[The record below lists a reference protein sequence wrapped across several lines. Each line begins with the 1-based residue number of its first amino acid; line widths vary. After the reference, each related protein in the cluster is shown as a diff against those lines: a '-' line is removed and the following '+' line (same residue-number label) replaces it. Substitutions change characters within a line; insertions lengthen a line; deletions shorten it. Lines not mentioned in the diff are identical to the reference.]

1 MGGQRYPSGRSRRH
15 DIAALSQQCPRAL
28 HDGRDLANGRAGI
41 TIYAA
46 TIADVELDDF
56 SAGNLAVSTD
66 TTPPTAPASL
76 TVSPVSGTQLAL
88 SWPAATDNVGVT
100 GYQVERCQGAGCS
113 TFAFVATAPST
124 SYGDSGLTPSTSYS
138 YRVRAQDAAGN
149 FGPYSPVTSATT
161 TATAP
166 GDTFNRANST
176 DLGPSW
182 DPGYTDQFGPNTNLQ
197 IVGNRVR
204 TTTTTGDA
212 TETYTGVA
220 LAANQWAQF
229 TLTTANGSSVMAPRV
244 LLRFSGPGAKSG
256 YEFSIGRGVG
266 FTSRISRWNNG
277 VFTSLVQENATPWA
291 ANDILRAEAEGT
303 TLRLYRNNV
312 LVLSTTDATLANGRA
327 GITIYAATI
336 ADVELDDFSAGSL

>member
-1 MGGQRYPSGRSRRH
+1 M
-15 DIAALSQQCPRAL
+15 
-28 HDGRDLANGRAGI
+28 
-41 TIYAA
+41 
-46 TIADVELDDF
+46 
-56 SAGNLAVSTD
+56 
-66 TTPPTAPASL
+66 
-76 TVSPVSGTQLAL
+76 

-113 TFAFVATAPST
+113 AFAFLATSPTT
-124 SYGDSGLTPSTSYS
+124 SYGDSGLAPTTSYS

-149 FGPYSPVTSATT
+149 FGPYSPTATATT
-161 TATAP
+161 TAAAP
-166 GDTFNRANST
+166 GDNFNRANGT

-182 DPGYTDQFGPNTNLQ
+182 DPGYTDQFGANTNLQ

-212 TETYTGVA
+212 TETFTGGIPGS
-220 LAANQWAQF
+220 NQFAQF
-229 TLTTANGSSVMAPRV
+229 TLATATGTSVMAPRV
-244 LLRFSGPGAKSG
+244 LLRFSGPGAKLG

-266 FTSRISRWNNG
+266 FTSRISRWNG
-277 VFTSLVQENATPWA
+277 GAFTPLVQENATPWA

-312 LVLSTTDATLANGRA
+312 LVLSTTDATFASGRA

-336 ADVELDDFSAGSL
+336 ADVELDDFSAGNF